1 MTTSHPSPQ
10 SGDPVFFGG
19 LDLLGSSIVFLIEV
33 ILKPTLPHLGNTGH
47 AGERKALLQK
57 PIYS

>member
-1 MTTSHPSPQ
+1 M
-10 SGDPVFFGG
+10 
-19 LDLLGSSIVFLIEV
+19 LGSSIVFLIEV